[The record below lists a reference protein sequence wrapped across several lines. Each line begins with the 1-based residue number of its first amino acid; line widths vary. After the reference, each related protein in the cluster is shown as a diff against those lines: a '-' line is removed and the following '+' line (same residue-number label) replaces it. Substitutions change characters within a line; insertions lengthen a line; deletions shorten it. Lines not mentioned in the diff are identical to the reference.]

1 MSAGKVEMAYKLQ
14 QPESRAVT
22 AELQD
27 PRKKTTELEVAYF
40 QSCSS
45 KDSQLWVLWLWPR
58 GRQTSASPAGASM
71 RRGKGRAAGRQLRT
85 YSGVLLGRR
94 PDLYF
99 TDPFSDI

>member
-27 PRKKTTELEVAYF
+27 PRKKSTELEVAYF
-40 QSCSS
+40 QSCSFE
-45 KDSQLWVLWLWPR
+45 DSQLWVLWPR
-58 GRQTSASPAGASM
+58 GRQTLASPAGAST

-85 YSGVLLGRR
+85 YSGVNIPLR
-94 PDLYF
+94 
-99 TDPFSDI
+99 